1 MRTVNSLQGCLRWQ
15 RMRWKERRELNYRN
29 SKNYSLKLE
38 MISDLKQK
46 IVNPYQLALTV
57 MGEQAKR
64 YV

>member
-1 MRTVNSLQGCLRWQ
+1 MATNALEGKKGVKLQ
-15 RMRWKERRELNYRN
+15 ELKKLQ
-29 SKNYSLKLE
+29 SFELKLE